1 MDQQN
6 IIIPNGS
13 LMIVDRGWLRPK
25 GNGAAAIAPENGQN
39 RSRFTGE
46 KSLFDDVAIT
56 ILKKPLSEGA
66 LPRIHIERSRP
77 GYKHY
82 AMSTSARKFAFVNST
97 GLSRNRDPYVQKL
110 VRSYVMKGLS
120 RDQTGVRISGK
131 ATNASR
137 SGADSSTDIQNE
149 MSKYRTFTSPKLSP
163 VLSGYCILLRCH
175 TFCNET
181 SLF

>member
-1 MDQQN
+1 
-6 IIIPNGS
+6 
-13 LMIVDRGWLRPK
+13 MIVDRGWLRPK